1 MTDSAD
7 SKTQHRYREFI
18 DLLPLTLAIAGLPP
32 SEPGKYFSEEQI
44 ETRLFTL
51 RHAWRGAR
59 QFARECVH
67 RSGSAEAENID

>member
-1 MTDSAD
+1 MADDSEP
-7 SKTQHRYREFI
+7 KQQHRYRQFV

-32 SEPGKYFSEEQI
+32 SDPGKYFSEEQI

-59 QFARECVH
+59 QFAKECV
-67 RSGSAEAENID
+67 RGPGSSGEAG

>member
-1 MTDSAD
+1 MAD
-7 SKTQHRYREFI
+7 AGDPKTQNRYREFV

-32 SEPGKYFSEEQI
+32 SESGKYFTGDQI
-44 ETRLFTL
+44 EARLFTL

-67 RSGSAEAENID
+67 GSSSGEEP